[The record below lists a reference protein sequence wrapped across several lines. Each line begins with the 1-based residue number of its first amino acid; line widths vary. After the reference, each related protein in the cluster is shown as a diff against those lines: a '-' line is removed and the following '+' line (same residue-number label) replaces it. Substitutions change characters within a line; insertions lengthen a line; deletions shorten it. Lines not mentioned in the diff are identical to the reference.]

1 MTEWMDRQTRTT
13 VQTLQ
18 SSVSMIN
25 YKGHSN
31 IQWKTKQNQ
40 KTPLYGLFGMV
51 ARRKYLV
58 SENNIAAWLRVVKL
72 LLNKPQDSATEDQS
86 LARIHSATFGKN
98 QT

>member
-1 MTEWMDRQTRTT
+1 
-13 VQTLQ
+13 
-18 SSVSMIN
+18 
-25 YKGHSN
+25 
-31 IQWKTKQNQ
+31 
-40 KTPLYGLFGMV
+40 MV
-51 ARRKYLV
+51 ARRKHLV